1 MGFKNIDFHPE
12 NVGELCYCQKL
23 SKQKTPT
30 KRGFLIFVY
39 YGRRNYLRV
48 KHAWMCVVIKI
59 VNRYIKKE
67 TNMAHIQ
74 NTNGLS
80 YYQTLE

>member
-1 MGFKNIDFHPE
+1 MVFKNVDFHPE

-48 KHAWMCVVIKI
+48 NHAWMCVDIKI
-59 VNRYIKKE
+59 VNRYIKRNKYGTHPE
-67 TNMAHIQ
+67 
-74 NTNGLS
+74 
-80 YYQTLE
+80 Y